1 MSRIEVLSAGPSVTL
16 QDAGRAGMAAFGLS
30 AGGAMDP
37 LALAEARALLG
48 AAFDGCAIEMGQM
61 GGRFCADADLVIA
74 LTGAAMKVNLDGQA
88 LAWGQSHHWPAG
100 AVLEVGA
107 ATGGAYGYLSVAGTW
122 DVPVRYGAK
131 RTHIQAGIGAPLAAG
146 DVLTVVAAKAEAGL
160 GLPAR
165 EAPPEVIR
173 VIPSVQSHWFGDQGR
188 DWLQGTVFI
197 KTAKASRMGA
207 ALAFGRQGVQS
218 DHGLSVTSEIVSL
231 GDIQIT
237 GDGTPYVLMREA
249 QTTGGYPRIATVIS
263 ADLPAFAQLPS
274 GAQVRLRFVTVP
286 EALAARAAQNDWAKG
301 LRGKVRPVVRRL
313 ETMHDLLSYSLVSGV
328 VSATDPEG
336 WE

>member
-1 MSRIEVLSAGPSVTL
+1 MSRLEVLSAGPSVTL

-30 AGGAMDP
+30 VGGAMDP

-48 AAFDGCAIEMGQM
+48 AGFDGCAIEMGQM
-61 GGRFCADADLVIA
+61 GGRFRADADLVIA
-74 LTGAAMKVNLDGQA
+74 LTGSAMKVNLDGAA
-88 LAWGQSHHWPAG
+88 LNWGQSHHWPAG
-100 AVLEVGA
+100 TVLEVGV
-107 ATGGAYGYLSVAGTW
+107 ATGGSYGYLSVAGTW

-131 RTHIQAGIGAPLAAG
+131 GTHIQAGIGAALVSG
-146 DVLTVVAAKAEAGL
+146 DVLSVMPARAEAGL

-165 EAPPEVIR
+165 EAAPEVIR
-173 VIPSVQSHWFGDQGR
+173 VIPSVQTHWFGDQGR
-188 DWLQGTVFI
+188 DWLESTAFT

-207 ALAFGRQGVQS
+207 ALAFGGHGVQS

-263 ADLPAFAQLPS
+263 ADLSAFAQLPS
-274 GAQVRLRFVTVP
+274 GAQVRFHFVTVH
-286 EALAARAAQNDWAKG
+286 EALAARAAQAEWAKR
-301 LRGKVRPVVRRL
+301 LRGKVRPVVRRP

-328 VSATDPEG
+328 ISATDPEG